1 MKSFGACPYTPECRA
16 VFGYEGDKTVKLVQS
31 GPGGLEDFRSL
42 LTDDDIFYV
51 VYSLEVKDQDEVTTL
66 PLPNTS
72 PMRLVGLYST
82 ASPC

>member
-1 MKSFGACPYTPECRA
+1 

-66 PLPNTS
+66 PPPQTLHLCAS
-72 PMRLVGLYST
+72 LASLYPT